1 MVTGAHG
8 SCGENALLP
17 AEVARGH
24 ASVFVI
30 THPRLTV
37 VDHVQE
43 TLLNYPS
50 VTFSHAQVAFLK
62 KKNKT
67 RVRMS

>member
-17 AEVARGH
+17 VEVARGH

-30 THPRLTV
+30 THPRVTV

-43 TLLNYPS
+43 TLLNYPG
-50 VTFSHAQVAFLK
+50 VTRSPAQVAFFFP
-62 KKNKT
+62 T
-67 RVRMS
+67 YVCV